1 MDNWER
7 NGVYKDPGVD
17 SVACF
22 FRRFGIEDE
31 GPVSPGAHDFGRL
44 FPLLKWTKSVLMTHK
59 ILFVYRTLD
68 IFAWVLGATEVA
80 RDRGISKSADV
91 RDLMEFTFHNTNFKV
106 S

>member
-1 MDNWER
+1 MDHWER

-31 GPVSPGAHDFGRL
+31 GSVTPGAHDFGRL
-44 FPLLKWTKSVLMTHK
+44 FPLLRWTKSVLMTHK

-68 IFAWVLGATEVA
+68 VFAWVLGATEVA
-80 RDRGISKSADV
+80 RDRGISRSADI
-91 RDLMEFTFHNTNFKV
+91 RDLVEITFNNTYFKV